1 MRVSADIHLP
11 PHASPA
17 GDDPLGL
24 TAGELVARRVREG
37 AGPGQA
43 LTAYRRLFREG
54 VTDHSLATTR
64 TAPIVRVLRSESPE
78 GEVYKFVQRLD
89 PPSRGPLARDERVEH
104 LDIESVVIPMVGRRG
119 YRTHTLC
126 VSSQVGCAMGCDF
139 CETAQMGL
147 VRSLTAA
154 EIVGQWHAA
163 THALNSHPDV
173 NADPSDREARR
184 ITNIV
189 FMGMGEPMDNAAE
202 VIRAIAVLTD
212 HNGAGLAA
220 SKITVSTVGRI
231 DGLEKLA
238 DVANT
243 SNWRRLGLAVSLN
256 APNDTVRSSIMPI
269 NKGMP
274 MADLR
279 EALARFP
286 RLAQSKLCVE
296 YVLIPGVNDQPDHAA
311 ELAEYLR
318 PLGALIDPTR
328 GAPPSAVV
336 NVIPYNPRRDSPWPA
351 PAEER
356 VADFI
361 AELADQGLFVK
372 RRRTKGRD
380 TMAACGQLGA
390 ASIRKRK
397 YVGVTLAGETAD
409 PDPR

>member
-1 MRVSADIHLP
+1 
-11 PHASPA
+11 
-17 GDDPLGL
+17 
-24 TAGELVARRVREG
+24 
-37 AGPGQA
+37 
-43 LTAYRRLFREG
+43 
-54 VTDHSLATTR
+54 
-64 TAPIVRVLRSESPE
+64 LRSESGE
-78 GEVYKFVQRLD
+78 GPVYKFVQRLD
-89 PPSRGPLARDERVEH
+89 RPDAGPLSRDERVEH

-163 THALNSHPDV
+163 THALDDHPDV
-173 NADPSDREARR
+173 DPGDARSDGGRR
-184 ITNIV
+184 ISNIV
-189 FMGMGEPMDNAAE
+189 FMGMGEPMDNIGE

-231 DGLEKLA
+231 DGLHKLA

-243 SNWRRLGLAVSLN
+243 SSWRRLGLAVSLN
-256 APNDTVRSSIMPI
+256 APNDDVRTSIMPI

-274 MADLR
+274 MGDLR

-286 RLAQSKLCVE
+286 RIGQNKLCVE
-296 YVLIPGVNDQPDHAA
+296 YVLIPGVNDGPTHAA
-311 ELAEYLR
+311 ELAEYLA
-318 PLGALIDPTR
+318 PLGGRIDRAR
-328 GAPPSAVV
+328 GAPPSCVV

-351 PAEER
+351 PSEER
-356 VADFI
+356 VDAFI
-361 AELADQGLFVK
+361 AELSGEGLFVK

-380 TMAACGQLGA
+380 TMSACGQLGA
-390 ASIRKRK
+390 ASIRKRR
-397 YVGVTLAGETAD
+397 YVGLDVSAVGAATDD

>member
-24 TAGELVARRVREG
+24 TAGEFVARRTAEG

-43 LTAYRRLFREG
+43 MRAYRRLFREG
-54 VTDHSLATTR
+54 LTEHPLATTR
-64 TAPIVRVLRSESPE
+64 IAPIVRVLRSDSPE
-78 GEVYKFVQRLD
+78 GAVYKFVQRLD
-89 PPSRGPLARDERVEH
+89 PPDRGPLARDQRVEH

-163 THALNSHPDV
+163 THALNSLPEVEPD
-173 NADPSDREARR
+173 PESEHGTRR

-212 HNGAGLAA
+212 HNGAGMAA

-231 DGLEKLA
+231 DGLARLA

-243 SNWRRLGLAVSLN
+243 PKWRRLGLAVSLN
-256 APNDTVRSSIMPI
+256 APNDAVRSEIMPI
-269 NKGMP
+269 NKAMP

-279 EALARFP
+279 DALARFP
-286 RLAQSKLCVE
+286 RIGQNKLCVE
-296 YVLIPGVNDQPDHAA
+296 YVLIPGVNDGPGHAA

-318 PLGALIDPTR
+318 PLGALIDPAR

-351 PAEER
+351 PSEER
-356 VADFI
+356 VAEFI
-361 AELADQGLFVK
+361 GELAAQGLFVK

-397 YVGVTLAGETAD
+397 YVGLTLAAAD